1 MGRRVDECSKLIVGN
16 YYFDYRLR
24 DIGVPRKYVGY
35 YYIIDILDLL
45 INSGKDFKCFSREIY
60 PYIAEKYQCGV
71 STIER
76 DIRNCIDKYW
86 ETDDRCNLRFFWHKD
101 EKPTCKEF
109 IFALKHYIMFSIA

>member
-1 MGRRVDECSKLIVGN
+1 MGKRVDECSKLIVGN

-24 DIGVPRKYVGY
+24 DIGVPRKYIGY

-45 INSGKDFKCFSREIY
+45 INSGKTYRCFSREIY
-60 PYIAEKYQCGV
+60 PYIAEKYNCGE

-86 ETDDRCNLRFFWHKD
+86 ESEARQNFSYFWRKD
-101 EKPTCKEF
+101 KKPSCKEF
-109 IFALKHYIMFSIA
+109 IFTLKSYIMYSIA